1 MQRELMIDGWYA
13 TNVRKVNNEVHAQI
27 WRYNRRVGSY
37 IENQGV
43 VKLEFI
49 NEQMGSH
56 FLQTEQEWNN
66 FIDSKLDFIKPKPY
80 VFSTDLVRIN
90 KLLTKGLKRFVVE
103 HNFILVFMIQVDLD
117 KTSEIKRAKAFMP
130 SEYNSRTEEEL
141 KSFDVYPILIGSI
154 RDFDFKMK
162 IKKVRKKTP
171 H

>member
-66 FIDSKLDFIKPKPY
+66 FIDSKLDLIKPKPY
-80 VFSTDLVRIN
+80 VFST
-90 KLLTKGLKRFVVE
+90 T
-103 HNFILVFMIQVDLD
+103 
-117 KTSEIKRAKAFMP
+117 
-130 SEYNSRTEEEL
+130 
-141 KSFDVYPILIGSI
+141 
-154 RDFDFKMK
+154 
-162 IKKVRKKTP
+162 
-171 H
+171 